1 MRNRQGTLQ
10 PVHQAMVEA
19 RPEKSAVRKLW
30 IERAVHH
37 SCQSPNLDDSLYL
50 TLSGAE
56 GEEISM
62 LIEAGL
68 LKLTEVNSIDSKFQ
82 QRVVA
87 IESNH
92 VAYTRL
98 QTKFPGLKIIRDPV
112 SELLRGSTRTRYPQG
127 EPERICRSRIVNLDL
142 NQAWK
147 PQLVEG
153 HWMVPVARWIQKF
166 AEMHARS
173 PKLGWSLFL
182 TLHGECP
189 WEAPSASLIGDE
201 IRALSELHAAI
212 KNNVENWLTSPVFT
226 QILENAI
233 SSYKDLDVEL
243 QQRVLMWLVPSVI
256 VRDCATQ
263 GWSIS
268 IRHNLRYGQP
278 PEQAPMVTW
287 IIDFNVPGREALS
300 YDRELLAGLTDV
312 LNRAGYIDARGNVNY
327 YDRS

>member
-1 MRNRQGTLQ
+1 MPNQQGSLR
-10 PVHQAMVEA
+10 PVHQAMAEA

-37 SCQSPNLDDSLYL
+37 STRSPNLEDPLYL

-62 LIEAGL
+62 LIDAGL
-68 LKLTEVNSIDSKFQ
+68 LKLTEVNSIDSRFQ
-82 QRVVA
+82 HRVVA
-87 IESNH
+87 IENNH

-112 SELLRGSTRTRYPQG
+112 SELLHGSTRTRYPQG
-127 EPERICRSRIVNLDL
+127 EREQICRSRIVNLDL
-142 NQAWK
+142 NQAWN
-147 PQLVEG
+147 PQLIDG
-153 HWMVPVARWIQKF
+153 HWIVPVARWIQKF
-166 AEMHARS
+166 AEMHARA

-189 WEAPSASLIGDE
+189 WQAPSASLIGDE
-201 IRALSELHAAI
+201 IRALSEFHTAI

-226 QILENAI
+226 QILGNAI
-233 SSYKDLDVEL
+233 SNYKDLDVEL

-256 VRDCATQ
+256 VRDCAAQ

-268 IRHNLRYGQP
+268 IHHNLRYGRP
-278 PEQAPMVTW
+278 PAHAPMVTW
-287 IIDFNVPGREALS
+287 IIDFNVPEREALS
-300 YDRELLAGLTDV
+300 YERELLAGLTDV
-312 LNRAGYIDARGNVNY
+312 LNKAGYIDARGRINFYN
-327 YDRS
+327 SI